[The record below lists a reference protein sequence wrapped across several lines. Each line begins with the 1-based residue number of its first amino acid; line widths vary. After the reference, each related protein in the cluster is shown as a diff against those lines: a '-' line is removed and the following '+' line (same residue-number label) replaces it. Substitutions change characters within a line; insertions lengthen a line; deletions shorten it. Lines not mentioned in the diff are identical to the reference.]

1 MDYAITLKLGLLA
14 LLLAFSGFFSG
25 SEASFFSLTTLHLYK
40 MKEERFPLFATVH
53 KLLAHPRRLLVTVL
67 VGNESINVAFSA
79 LMTSLFIFFFGLE
92 GKWGAIALTTVLLLI
107 FGESIPK
114 TFAVTHPMSFSSIV
128 SLPLTLFARILFP
141 VVWLLEKISDFF
153 VFISV
158 RTSSESAG
166 IITEDEFRTLVDVGH
181 EEGALDGEQKELIH
195 RIFELGDIKVSD
207 VMTPRVDMFCLPLS
221 MSIRDMEEEI
231 IAARHSRIPIYGTD
245 KDDLLGILHAKDL
258 LSELSKGRKKFNV
271 RALLRK
277 PYFVPTEK
285 EAHTMLGD
293 FKAKQLQMGIVVD
306 EYGGVAGLVTLT
318 DIMESIFG
326 EMYDEYALR
335 EEMIHTIDERTF
347 IVSGMMDVE
356 DFNKRF
362 GIRISTDDFDTVGG
376 FVFHLF
382 GKLPVKGEEVDY
394 EGYRF
399 TVESIRKAR
408 ILTLRVTET
417 SKE

>member
-1 MDYAITLKLGLLA
+1 MDYAITFKLSLLA

-40 MKEERFPLFATVH
+40 MKEERFPLFGTVQ
-53 KLLAHPRRLLVTVL
+53 KLLSLPRRLLITIL
-67 VGNESINVAFSA
+67 VGNDSINVAFSA
-79 LMTSLFIFFFGLE
+79 LMTSLFIFVFGTE
-92 GKWGAIALTTVLLLI
+92 GKWGSIAVTTLILII

-114 TFAVTHPMSFSSIV
+114 IFAVTHPMSFSSAA

-141 VVWLLEKISDFF
+141 VVWLLEKISDIF
-153 VFISV
+153 VFISARKV
-158 RTSSESAG
+158 PESAG

-181 EEGALDGEQKELIH
+181 EEGALEEGQRELIH

-207 VMTPRVDMFCLPLS
+207 FMTPRVDMFCLPLS
-221 MSIRDMEEEI
+221 MSIRDMEQEI

-258 LSELSKGRKKFNV
+258 LAELAKGRKKFNV
-271 RALLRK
+271 KALLRK

-285 EAHTMLGD
+285 EAHTLLGD
-293 FKAKQLQMGIVVD
+293 FKSRQLQMAIVVD

-318 DIMESIFG
+318 DILESLFG
-326 EMYDEYALR
+326 EMYDEYAMR
-335 EEMIHTIDERTF
+335 EEPLHPVDERTF

-356 DFNKRF
+356 DFNERF
-362 GIRISTDDFDTVGG
+362 GVSISTDDFDTIGG
-376 FVFHLF
+376 FAFHLF
-382 GKLPVKGEEVDY
+382 GKLPAKGEEVDY

-399 TVESIRKAR
+399 TVETIRKAR
-408 ILTLRVTET
+408 ILTLKVAE
-417 SKE
+417 KVDA

>member
-1 MDYAITLKLGLLA
+1 MDYAITLKLSLLA

-40 MKEERFPLFATVH
+40 MKEERFPLYGTVQ
-53 KLLAHPRRLLVTVL
+53 KLLSLPRRLLVTVL

-79 LMTSLFIFFFGLE
+79 LMTSLFIFVFGTD
-92 GKWGAIALTTVLLLI
+92 GKWGAIAVTTILLII

-114 TFAVTHPMSFSSIV
+114 TFAVTHPMRFSSV
-128 SLPLTLFARILFP
+128 ASLPLTLFARVLFP

-153 VFISV
+153 VFISLRKV
-158 RTSSESAG
+158 PDSTG
-166 IITEDEFRTLVDVGH
+166 IITEDEFRTLVDVGR
-181 EEGALDGEQKELIH
+181 EEGALEEGQRELIH

-207 VMTPRVDMFCLPLS
+207 FMTPRVDMFCLPLS
-221 MSIRDMEEEI
+221 MSIRDMEQEI

-258 LSELSKGRKKFNV
+258 LAELAKGRKKFNV
-271 RALLRK
+271 KALLRK

-285 EAHTMLGD
+285 EAHTLLGD
-293 FKAKQLQMGIVVD
+293 FKSRQLQMAIVVD

-318 DIMESIFG
+318 DILESIFG
-326 EMYDEYALR
+326 EMYDEYAMR
-335 EEMIHTIDERTF
+335 EETLHPVDEHTF

-356 DFNKRF
+356 DFNEQF
-362 GIRISTDDFDTVGG
+362 GVSIATEEFDTIGG

-382 GKLPVKGEEVDY
+382 GKLPAKGEGVDY

-399 TVESIRKAR
+399 TVETIRKAR
-408 ILTLRVTET
+408 ILTLKVAEKVET
-417 SKE
+417 